1 MITLRGEVQSLIVC
15 PPVLSSIPDRVPEMT
30 RTGHLAFIPVYIIR
44 EALKIGLYCIAPFLI
59 KV

>member
-1 MITLRGEVQSLIVC
+1 MKQKEALCS
-15 PPVLSSIPDRVPEMT
+15 PVLSSIPDRVPEIT
-30 RTGHLAFIPVYIIR
+30 RTGHLAFIPVCILS